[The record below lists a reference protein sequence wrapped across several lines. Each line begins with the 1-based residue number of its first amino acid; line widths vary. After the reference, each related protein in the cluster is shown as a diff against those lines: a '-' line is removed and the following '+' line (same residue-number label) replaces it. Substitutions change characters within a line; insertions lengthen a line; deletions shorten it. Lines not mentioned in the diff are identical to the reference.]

1 MKKAAIVGCGA
12 ISAVHAAVLDYL
24 EGVQL
29 VACADI
35 RPERAEA
42 MAEKYHLHAYDNLE
56 KMLDAEKID
65 VLHICT
71 PHYLHVPMAAEAHRR
86 GIHVFTEKP
95 PAINKEQQ
103 AQLFALAAD
112 GGARIGVCFQN
123 RYIDA
128 AVKIKSL
135 LESGE
140 AGKVKGIRGFVTWHR
155 DEPYYVE
162 SGWRGKLATEGGGAL
177 INQSIHTM
185 DLMNFFLG
193 RPRSVEAVCQNR
205 HLKGVIEVEDTV
217 DALIDYDG
225 VPGIFF
231 ATTAYAVDSPV
242 LIELSCENMTV
253 RMEETEVTIRRPGQ
267 PVERLT
273 FDSAVLLGKAYWG
286 AGHLVCIQDF
296 YRCLEEDKPFQNDVP
311 SIKNTL
317 DLMLAVYESAAQ
329 GGKPIA
335 L

>member
-1 MKKAAIVGCGA
+1 MKKAAIVGCGSIA
-12 ISAVHAAVLDYL
+12 AVHAAVLHYL
-24 EGVQL
+24 DNVEF

-42 MAEKYHLHAYDNLE
+42 MAEKYGLHPYDSLE
-56 KMLDAEKID
+56 KMLDAEEID

-95 PAINKEQQ
+95 PAISREQEEE
-103 AQLFALAAD
+103 LFKLAE
-112 GGARIGVCFQN
+112 GGARVGVCFQN

-128 AVKIKSL
+128 AVKLKSL
-135 LESGE
+135 LDSGE
-140 AGKVKGIRGFVTWHR
+140 TGKVLGIRGFVTWYR
-155 DEPYYVE
+155 SEPYYTE

-185 DLMNFFLG
+185 DLMNFFMG
-193 RPRSVEAVCQNR
+193 RPASVEAITANR

-217 DALIDYDG
+217 DALIDYHG
-225 VPGIFF
+225 VPGIFY
-231 ATTAYAVDSPV
+231 ATTAYGVNSPV
-242 LIELSCENMTV
+242 LIELACENMTV

-267 PVERLT
+267 PVERISY
-273 FDSAVLLGKAYWG
+273 DRPSLLGKDYWG
-286 AGHLVCIQDF
+286 AGHHTCIADF
-296 YRCLEEDKPFQNDVP
+296 YHCLEEDLPFQNDLP
-311 SIKNTL
+311 SIRNTL
-317 DLMLAVYESAAQ
+317 DLMLAVYESAAK
-329 GGKPIA
+329 GGEPVT